1 MPLNGK
7 LTDNFLMFFPEI
19 DDVLYSAI
27 LECQSKIPIRKQTFE
42 IPIDPLSQFF
52 LRTSVSRLIY
62 VNTTWACRQ
71 RARLKLRAG
80 LKLRARPKISLSF
93 KIYQDILISRSIEYE

>member
-1 MPLNGK
+1 
-7 LTDNFLMFFPEI
+7 MFFPEI

-52 LRTSVSRLIY
+52 LRRPTSVSRLIY
-62 VNTTWACRQ
+62 VKTDM
-71 RARLKLRAG
+71 G
-80 LKLRARPKISLSF
+80 LQAKG
-93 KIYQDILISRSIEYE
+93 